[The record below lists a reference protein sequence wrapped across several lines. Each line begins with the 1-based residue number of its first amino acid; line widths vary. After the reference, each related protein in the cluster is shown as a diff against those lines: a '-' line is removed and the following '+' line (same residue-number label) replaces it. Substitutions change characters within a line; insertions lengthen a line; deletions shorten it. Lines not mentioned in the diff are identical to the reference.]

1 MLKKKWNSIFMPN
14 LACTITCKTISYS
27 NMFLLNGVLFT
38 ATTNMLFV
46 SCKRNVLF
54 DIFNGMLID
63 DILHVVGLYRLHQI
77 LAHLRLNFRVD
88 SYCNPS
94 YSFYEEVYKV

>member
-14 LACTITCKTISYS
+14 LACTISGECMSYS

-63 DILHVVGLYRLHQI
+63 GNLI
-77 LAHLRLNFRVD
+77 
-88 SYCNPS
+88 C
-94 YSFYEEVYKV
+94 

>member
-1 MLKKKWNSIFMPN
+1 MPN
-14 LACTITCKTISYS
+14 LACTISGECMSYS

-63 DILHVVGLYRLHQI
+63 GNLI
-77 LAHLRLNFRVD
+77 
-88 SYCNPS
+88 C
-94 YSFYEEVYKV
+94 